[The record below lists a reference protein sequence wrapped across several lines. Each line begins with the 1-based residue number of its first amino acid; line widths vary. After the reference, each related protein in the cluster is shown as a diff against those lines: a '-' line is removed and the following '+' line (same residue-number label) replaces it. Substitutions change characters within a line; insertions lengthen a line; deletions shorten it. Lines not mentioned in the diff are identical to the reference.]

1 MSKRT
6 RNAMQMMEKA
16 RPVSGYRPET
26 PQEWDRLLIAFE
38 ELGFAMYCD
47 LGMSTGEARR
57 LAKQTHSGQA
67 GLVLL
72 QIGFEGYDH
81 E

>member
-6 RNAMQMMEKA
+6 RNAIQMMEKA

-26 PQEWDRLLIAFE
+26 PQEWNQLLIAFE

-57 LAKQTHSGQA
+57 LANQTHSGRA
-67 GLVLL
+67 GLLLL
-72 QIGFEGYDH
+72 QIGFGVYDH

>member
-6 RNAMQMMEKA
+6 RNAKQMMEKA

-26 PQEWDRLLIAFE
+26 PQEWGRLLIAFE

-47 LGMSTGEARR
+47 LGKSTEEARR

-67 GLVLL
+67 GLLLL
-72 QIGFEGYDH
+72 QIGFGVYDH

>member
-1 MSKRT
+1 MS
-6 RNAMQMMEKA
+6 RNSLRAMQMMEKA

-26 PQEWDRLLIAFE
+26 PEEWARLLAAFE
-38 ELGFAMYCD
+38 EFGFAMYCD
-47 LGMSTGEARR
+47 LGMSIDEARR
-57 LAKQTHSGQA
+57 LAQQTHNGQA

-72 QIGFEGYDH
+72 QIGFLGANH

>member
-6 RNAMQMMEKA
+6 RHAMEMMEKA

-26 PQEWDRLLIAFE
+26 AQEWDRLLIAFE

-47 LGMSTGEARR
+47 LGMSTAEARR

-67 GLVLL
+67 GLLLL
-72 QIGFEGYDH
+72 QIGFEEYDH

>member
-1 MSKRT
+1 MSKLSRK
-6 RNAMQMMEKA
+6 AMQMMEKA
-16 RPVSGYRPET
+16 RPASGYRPET
-26 PQEWDRLLIAFE
+26 PKEWDRLLTAFE

-47 LGMSTGEARR
+47 LGMSIGEARR

-67 GLVLL
+67 GLLLL
-72 QIGFEGYDH
+72 QIGFEEYDH